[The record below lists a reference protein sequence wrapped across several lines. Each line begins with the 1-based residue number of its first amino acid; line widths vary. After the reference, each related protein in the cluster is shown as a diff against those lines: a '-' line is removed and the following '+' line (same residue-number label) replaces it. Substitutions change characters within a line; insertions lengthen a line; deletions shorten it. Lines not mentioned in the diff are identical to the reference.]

1 MYSTV
6 QTGLAQVASLNSA
19 SYKEGSVMNQQQRL
33 PSLTAPVSTSDHIQG
48 PEDAK
53 VTVVEYGDFEC
64 AACGQAYHA
73 AKILLDR
80 FGTRMRFV
88 FRNFPLREVHPGAE
102 LAAEAAEAAGGQD
115 RFWQMHDLLMENQC
129 HLKAESLREYAAKVG
144 LELGRFDR
152 EMRDHLYRQR
162 VQKDIDTGTK
172 SHIQCTPAFFV
183 NGVLHDVSFGLEH
196 LEQAIEDELAA

>member
-1 MYSTV
+1 MS
-6 QTGLAQVASLNSA
+6 QL
-19 SYKEGSVMNQQQRL
+19 NQQQRL
-33 PSLTAPVSTSDHIQG
+33 PSLTAQVSSSDHVQG
-48 PEDAK
+48 QEDAK

-64 AACGQAYHA
+64 AVCGQAYHA
-73 AKILLDR
+73 VKILRER
-80 FGTRMRFV
+80 FGTHMRFV

-115 RFWQMHDLLMENQC
+115 RFWQMHDLLFENQC
-129 HLKAESLREYAAKVG
+129 HLKAENLREYAAKTG

-162 VQKDIDTGTK
+162 VQKDVDSGTK
-172 SHIQCTPAFFV
+172 SHIQSTPAFFV

-196 LEQAIEDELAA
+196 LEQAIDEELNCLAAASIPASVQTNSQDMRRL